1 MQKTLIILSAG
12 AIIGIVAASLY
23 WRGTQQRS
31 KFLFDQN
38 VKCQQI
44 AKQYQAENRVAVLKV
59 AYSPGRNSCVAEV
72 TRPPQNGGVDFTV
85 EDLLSGEQLFFGRCT
100 VLEFLN
106 NNERFKAV
114 TRDQDAK
121 FAHSAQ

>member
-1 MQKTLIILSAG
+1 MKRSLIILSLG
-12 AIIGIVAASLY
+12 IIIGLIAASLY

-44 AKQYQAENRVAVLKV
+44 AKQYQAENSVAVLKV
-59 AYSPGRNSCVAEV
+59 AYSPSRNSCVAEV
-72 TRPPQNGGVDFTV
+72 SRPHQGGMDFTV

-100 VLEFLN
+100 VEEFLG
-106 NNERFKAV
+106 EKSKALLK
-114 TRDQDAK
+114 DQDAK
-121 FAHSAQ
+121 FAHFAK